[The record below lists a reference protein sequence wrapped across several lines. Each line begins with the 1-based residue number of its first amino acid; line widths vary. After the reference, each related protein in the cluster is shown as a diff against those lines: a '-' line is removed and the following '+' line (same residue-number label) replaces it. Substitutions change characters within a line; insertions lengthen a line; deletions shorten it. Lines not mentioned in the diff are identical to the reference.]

1 MALSN
6 QQLQE
11 LSALRY
17 KRDQQTITS
26 AESNRLNE
34 LTRMQSQGQP
44 SGQGS
49 LSRDQATVT
58 QDVQQLLPEIGTQV
72 ENYLEGFRRDPIAGL
87 LGILSA
93 PLNPAFPITGSTS
106 DVGLSIFGR
115 KPFEQTM
122 QEVEQDRARRFTEE
136 YDFQQTPTGVTFDE
150 SGNVISSLRPTYTGP
165 SMEQIGP
172 PKPEPQVPAMIEM
185 GPPVPEGMGQTAPT
199 QQSLLDVGPP
209 APTPEE
215 QGPQTFRQRAKGLL
229 STIGDL
235 MGVGEPDFR
244 DRLVAGLGSLTINP
258 NNPLTQQAMAN
269 MQARRDQQ
277 LQQQRIEGLM
287 MIEALKNAQTPA
299 PLSVAEEEV
308 QKALGQEYAE
318 WITGGKRQMETNVNY
333 LKDAQER
340 LADMTLASGPIVGWV
355 PETFKSFL
363 GGELAEGVQLRDSI
377 RTVAQQS
384 LRQIL
389 GAQFTQLEGTMF
401 LDRVF
406 NPRSQ
411 EPLNIQRIQQLL
423 DVIEKTAADKNALAQ
438 WYEDN
443 DGDLSGFTLNGE
455 NIMNNDVFGEY
466 VLQQISNEM
475 ISKPEWMEDNVW
487 DAMSFEQKA
496 EYF

>member
-44 SGQGS
+44 SGQGP

-58 QDVQQLLPEIGTQV
+58 QDVQKLLPEIGTQA

-93 PLNPAFPITGSTS
+93 PLNPAFPIKSIS

-122 QEVEQDRARRFTEE
+122 QEVEQDRARRFTEQ
-136 YDFQQTPTGVTFDE
+136 YPFQQTPTGVTFDE

-229 STIGDL
+229 STIGGL

-287 MIEALKNAQTPA
+287 MIEALKNAQTQP
-299 PLSVAEEEV
+299 PLSVSQEAYE
-308 QKALGQEYAE
+308 QDMGQAMAE
-318 WITGGKRQMETNVNY
+318 WEGGREGFYSNVDTLESAIGQMETRGGISGFVEGIMPDWALPASDY
-333 LKDAQER
+333 LS
-340 LADMTLASGPIVGWV
+340 SGRAI
-355 PETFKSFL
+355 
-363 GGELAEGVQLRDSI
+363 RDSI
-377 RTVAQQS
+377 ERVAQEN
-384 LRQIL
+384 LRLIL
-389 GAQFTQLEGTMF
+389 GAQFTEREGTR
-401 LDRVF
+401 LLSRVF
-406 NPRSQ
+406 NPFSREEDNITRARELLVLLRRQAAEKDRQLSHFKEVRSFDGFESAMDLENSFKSEINNFESQFIERPNDISQ
-411 EPLNIQRIQQLL
+411 EDWNAMPIEDKLL
-423 DVIEKTAADKNALAQ
+423 
-438 WYEDN
+438 
-443 DGDLSGFTLNGE
+443 
-455 NIMNNDVFGEY
+455 FGT
-466 VLQQISNEM
+466 
-475 ISKPEWMEDNVW
+475 
-487 DAMSFEQKA
+487 
-496 EYF
+496 